1 MCLTIPAKI
10 LEISQGHALVR
21 DYNNQEKKVI
31 IGAIS
36 GAKTSDWILING
48 NLAIQKISATE
59 AEEISNLLK

>member
-10 LEISQGHALVR
+10 LEISQGHALVI
-21 DYNNQEKKVI
+21 DYNKQEKKVS

-36 GAKTSDWILING
+36 DAKTDDWVLING

>member
-10 LEISQGHALVR
+10 LEISQGNALVR

-36 GAKTSDWILING
+36 DAKTDDWVLING